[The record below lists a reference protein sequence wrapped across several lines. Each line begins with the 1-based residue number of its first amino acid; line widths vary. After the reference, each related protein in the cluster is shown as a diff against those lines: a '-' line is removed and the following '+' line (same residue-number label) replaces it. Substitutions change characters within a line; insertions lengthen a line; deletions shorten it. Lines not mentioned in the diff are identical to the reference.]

1 MSRRIA
7 LIFGTYGA
15 LTGAFFALWQAKLLE
30 RGYGVTEIA
39 ALIALE
45 TTLSI
50 ALEIPTGILADRT
63 GPKRLLVAGFGL
75 LALGFFLPVS
85 SSTAFALAVAAIVF
99 GVADSCINGALDSFA
114 NEALAPQNLMLSYVD
129 REHWSG
135 RGRILGALL
144 IPTLG
149 SLMGEP
155 VQTLWIPFVALSGV
169 ALALTLK
176 TAAPHRPT
184 QSIPSFRALALES
197 LSIHRHIREVASEHS
212 GKLLLISSAIFG
224 ITEAATSIGFR
235 PRVIELGIQ
244 ASWML
249 GAIQVL
255 LTGARLSGLGL
266 YRRAG
271 LLTHAKTAT
280 ISLILSSVLYAGF
293 ALIDSAWA
301 AIPLWL
307 LRVAVLSA
315 YFPTLKLAITE
326 TSFGA
331 KNLASA
337 LSVLTVVSS
346 LGTIVFSSLLASSLA
361 SELGTKYTL
370 LAGAVASVIA
380 GLVLSSAKQKG
391 HATP

>member
-1 MSRRIA
+1 
-7 LIFGTYGA
+7 L
-15 LTGAFFALWQAKLLE
+15 
-30 RGYGVTEIA
+30 
-39 ALIALE
+39 
-45 TTLSI
+45 
-50 ALEIPTGILADRT
+50 
-63 GPKRLLVAGFGL
+63 AGFGL
-75 LALGFFLPVS
+75 LTLGFFMPVAS
-85 SSTAFALAVAAIVF
+85 PGALALAFAAIVF

-135 RGRILGALL
+135 RGRIVGALL

-155 VQTLWIPFVALSGV
+155 VQTLWIPFVALAGV

-184 QSIPSFRALALES
+184 QSIPTLRALAVES
-197 LSIHRHIREVASEHS
+197 LSVHRHIREIATEHS
-212 GKLLLISSAIFG
+212 GKLLLISSCIFG

-235 PRVIELGIQ
+235 PRVVELGIQ

-249 GAIQVL
+249 GALQVL

-280 ISLILSSVLYAGF
+280 YSLIASGVFYASF
-293 ALIDSAWA
+293 ALIDAPWA
-301 AIPLWL
+301 AIPIWL

-315 YFPTLKLAITE
+315 YFPTLKLAISE
-326 TSFGA
+326 TNFGA
-331 KNLASA
+331 RNLASA
-337 LSVLTVVSS
+337 LSVLSVVSS
-346 LGTIVFSSLLASSLA
+346 LGTIAFSSLLASSLA
-361 SELGTKYTL
+361 SELGAKYSL
-370 LAGAVASVIA
+370 LIGAIASVIA
-380 GLVLSSAKQKG
+380 GVVLGSARPKGQVSS
-391 HATP
+391 